1 MYDRIVID
9 LGQLV
14 NGLWMGSVL
23 ILLALAPEM
32 VQRCLE
38 AIEQSGI
45 TRGLRPFPF
54 LLRSP
59 VAFAPP
65 RWLAWAGVA
74 VWLIAVLAYIG

>member
-1 MYDRIVID
+1 VYDRFVID
-9 LGQLV
+9 SGQLV

-23 ILLALAPEM
+23 ILLALAPES

-38 AIEQSGI
+38 AIEHSVI
-45 TRGLRPFPF
+45 ARGLRPFPF
-54 LLRSP
+54 LPRTP

-74 VWLIAVLAYIG
+74 VWVIAVLAYTS